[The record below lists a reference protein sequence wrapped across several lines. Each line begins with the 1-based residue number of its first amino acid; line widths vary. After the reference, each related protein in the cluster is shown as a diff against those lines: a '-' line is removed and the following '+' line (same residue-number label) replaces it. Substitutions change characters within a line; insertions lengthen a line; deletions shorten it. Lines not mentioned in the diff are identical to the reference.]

1 MLSRF
6 ARLMN
11 EGARRDVDHL
21 RGWAP
26 RMANLQA
33 TGLIAALDALARETT
48 ELNATYQGE
57 HPPPSLATDA
67 PVRQVVRADPVAR
80 LPLGNGQPPR
90 ESRSPGFNPTE
101 ISGDTQRALRW
112 ASLRGLDL
120 TRTTTDQP
128 SASGL
133 LQPPKRRA
141 PEARHRRQMGRSPSV
156 ASPSQSCSRE
166 GERVQLH
173 IPQSKESADLHARFL
188 STATKPKQTEEAT
201 PDDVVR
207 FRSDKV
213 DGACPCPRRASAWS
227 VDQRIGMLQGWFRD
241 QGRTTEWHPIFR
253 TGNPCRSLPV
263 TKYHRGRKR

>member
-1 MLSRF
+1 
-6 ARLMN
+6 
-11 EGARRDVDHL
+11 
-21 RGWAP
+21 
-26 RMANLQA
+26 
-33 TGLIAALDALARETT
+33 
-48 ELNATYQGE
+48 
-57 HPPPSLATDA
+57 
-67 PVRQVVRADPVAR
+67 
-80 LPLGNGQPPR
+80 
-90 ESRSPGFNPTE
+90 
-101 ISGDTQRALRW
+101 
-112 ASLRGLDL
+112 
-120 TRTTTDQP
+120 
-128 SASGL
+128 
-133 LQPPKRRA
+133 
-141 PEARHRRQMGRSPSV
+141 MGRSPSV